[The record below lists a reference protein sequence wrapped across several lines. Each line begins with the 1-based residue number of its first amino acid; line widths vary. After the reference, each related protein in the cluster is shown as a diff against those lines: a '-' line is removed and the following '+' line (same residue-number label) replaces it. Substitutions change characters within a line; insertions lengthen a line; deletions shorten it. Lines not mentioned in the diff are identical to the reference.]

1 MSFDQL
7 MLSVAQRNEL
17 GELDFRENR
26 YHFTIDGRIELT
38 CFQANGRFY
47 LHGVITSL
55 PAGVSDQEKLL
66 RELMKKNLGLSTTQR
81 VILSIEPDQDALAL
95 HYTCGLQGLDE
106 EVIEEVLS
114 EFANNFE
121 YYSNLINQDQLVMP
135 LTPTM
140 IMP

>member
-17 GELDFRENR
+17 GELDFRDNR
-26 YHFTIDGRIELT
+26 YHLTIDGRIELT

-47 LHGVITSL
+47 LHGVIATL
-55 PAGVSDQEKLL
+55 PVGISDREKAL
-66 RELMKKNLGLSTTQR
+66 RDIMKKNLGLATTQR
-81 VILSIEPDQDALAL
+81 VILSVEPDQDALAL
-95 HYTCGLQGLDE
+95 HYSTGLQGLDE
-106 EVIEEVLS
+106 EAIEEALS

-121 YYSNLINQDQLVMP
+121 YYTNLIHQDQLVMP
-135 LTPTM
+135 TAPTM